1 MFARST
7 AQRSPDKPAL
17 VMVPSG
23 RTVTFG
29 DYERRA
35 DRAAQLYRSLGLRR
49 GDHVAML
56 MENNPEMVMCEA
68 GAERAGL
75 YYTCVNHFLA
85 RDEAAYI
92 INDCGAEVVITSAA
106 KRELAA
112 ELPALCPHVRL
123 WAMCDTDDPPT
134 GFSSLDEVLGEQP
147 DGPIPDEQLGA
158 AMLYSS
164 GTTGQPKGI
173 IRPLPDAHPGD
184 SVPAVV
190 FMTGI
195 WKMDGDS
202 VYLSP
207 APLYHAAPQGS
218 VSMALRLGAT
228 AVVLEKFD
236 AELFLQTVDR
246 YAITH
251 SQMVPTMFSRL
262 LKLPDEVRER
272 FDVSSLVTVIHSAAP
287 CPPEVKR
294 RMIEW
299 FGPIIIEFYAASEG
313 VGFTYCDSHEWLER
327 PGTVGR
333 ETSGSIQILDED
345 GNRCPPGV
353 PGVIWFVG
361 DTEFEYFG
369 DPDKTTASK
378 NEAGTATTVGDVGYL
393 DEDRYL
399 FLTDRASFMIISGG
413 TNIYPQET
421 ENLLV
426 LHPKV
431 LDVAVIGVPHEDLGE
446 VVKAV
451 VELAPGVEPST
462 ELERELVEYCR
473 DNLAHYKCPRSV
485 DFVDHL
491 PRLDTGKLY
500 KKQLRDE
507 YWADRPSRL
516 L

>member
-1 MFARST
+1 MFARAT
-7 AQRSPDKPAL
+7 ATTSPDKPAL

-23 RTVTFG
+23 RTITFA
-29 DYERRA
+29 DYEARA
-35 DRAAQLYRSLGLRR
+35 DRAAQFFRSVGLRR
-49 GDHVAML
+49 GDHVAFL

-85 RDEAAYI
+85 RDEAAYVV
-92 INDCGAEVVITSAA
+92 NDCQAKVVVTSAA
-106 KRELAA
+106 KADLAA
-112 ELPALCPHVRL
+112 QLPALCPGVEHWVMADSDR
-123 WAMCDTDDPPT
+123 PPAP
-134 GFSSLDEVLGEQP
+134 FSSLDLVLAEQP
-147 DGPIPDEQLGA
+147 SGPIADEQLGA

-164 GTTGQPKGI
+164 GTTGRPKGI
-173 IRPLPDAHPGD
+173 MRSLPEAHPAD
-184 SVPAVV
+184 EVPAVT

-195 WKMDGDS
+195 WQMTGES

-236 AELFLQTVDR
+236 PRLFLDAVER
-246 YAITH
+246 FRVTH
-251 SQMVPTMFSRL
+251 SQVVPTMFTRL
-262 LKLPDEVRER
+262 LKLPDGVRASA
-272 FDVSSLVTVIHSAAP
+272 DVSSLVTIIHSAAP

-313 VGFTYCDSHEWLER
+313 IGFTYCDSHEWLAH

-333 ETSGSIQILDED
+333 EKSGTVLILDE
-345 GNRCPPGV
+345 GGAPCPTGTPGI
-353 PGVIWFVG
+353 IWFSG
-361 DTEFEYFG
+361 NTDFEYFNE
-369 DPDKTTASK
+369 PDKTA
-378 NEAGTATTVGDVGYL
+378 ATKSADGSATSVGDIGYL
-393 DEDRYL
+393 DDERYL
-399 FLTDRASFMIISGG
+399 YLTDRASFMIISGG

-426 LHPKV
+426 MHPQV
-431 LDVAVIGVPHEDLGE
+431 LDVAVIGVPDDDLGE

-451 VELAPGVEPST
+451 VELVDGVEPSP
-462 ELERELVEYCR
+462 ELAQELIDHCR
-473 DNLAHYKCPRSV
+473 DNMAHYKCPRSV
-485 DFVDHL
+485 DFVEHL

-500 KKQLRDE
+500 KKALRE
-507 YWADRPSRL
+507 QYWAGRATRIA
-516 L
+516 